1 MPMNPRLLRP
11 IANNIDRDAAVYLNA
26 VAQADGQQ
34 LEPAVRKAINDFVV
48 GLKRDNLWSALKASC
63 ILAGARTLTGA
74 LTPLVGSAPTNN
86 GPFVS
91 GDYARGGATPGLLG
105 NGSTKFLDSN
115 RANDA
120 DPQNNQHMAV
130 WATAVHTGSQAGSY
144 IGAGATGTGA
154 SQVFRNAS
162 NGVLATRSQASASS
176 SASAGTGAS
185 TGLLGVSRAASG
197 TYTVR
202 VGGANETVT
211 VTSQT
216 PASGEVYVFGRESSA
231 AVNIPCNGRL
241 AFYSIG
247 ESLTLSLL
255 DSRVSALIAAIGA
268 AIP

>member
-63 ILAGARTLTGA
+63 ILAGARTLSGA
-74 LTPLVGSAPTNN
+74 LTPLKGTAPTNN

-105 NGSTKFLDSN
+105 NGTSKTLTSN
-115 RANDA
+115 RANNA
-120 DPQNNQHMAV
+120 DPQDNVHHSV
-130 WATAVHTGSQAGSY
+130 YVTANTTASRNL
-144 IGAGATGTGA
+144 IGTGI
-154 SQVFRNAS
+154 SV
-162 NGVLATRSQASASS
+162 
-176 SASAGTGAS
+176 AGTTRFQPNV
-185 TGLLGVSRAASG
+185 TGITAA
-197 TYTVR
+197 VR
-202 VGGANETVT
+202 LNGSVATFTG
-211 VTSQT
+211 
-216 PASGEVYVFGRESSA
+216 SA
-231 AVNIPCNGRL
+231 AVPGFIGSTRDNSATFLVRFAGSNQTGTQTSGAPNATSVVVFSSAGAASPSDARL

-247 ESLTLSLL
+247 ESLDLALL
-255 DSRVSALIAAIGA
+255 DSRVSALITAIGA